1 MPEAAKRAA
10 VGGALS
16 FDSDQKRGIE
26 GVPLRAIA
34 PLARAHPLFH
44 FGRGLFHDRRYV
56 NWRQLAT

>member
-1 MPEAAKRAA
+1 MPEAAQRAA

-34 PLARAHPLFH
+34 PLTRAHPLFH
-44 FGRGLFHDRRYV
+44 FGRGLFHDRRRV